1 MKRYLK
7 MARLAPQVKLSEAQ
21 RTILEELSRSRQVP
35 HSLVQRAEIVL
46 GAAAGKSNT
55 EMSGELGLVEES
67 IGRWR
72 RRWVEGAKALGHWEG
87 KAKRLREAI
96 EKLLGDEARRGC
108 PPTFSAEQVCQIIAL
123 ACERP
128 PVPLTHWT
136 QEDLAREVVKR
147 GIAEEISARSVGRF
161 LKSGAAQTAPD
172 KLLAQSRGGR
182 RSVIPRGSERGV
194 QTLPPS

>member
-1 MKRYLK
+1 M
-7 MARLAPQVKLSEAQ
+7 
-21 RTILEELSRSRQVP
+21 
-35 HSLVQRAEIVL
+35 L

-55 EMSGELGLVEES
+55 EMSAELGLVEET
-67 IGRWR
+67 IGLWR
-72 RRWVEGAKALGHWEG
+72 RRWVEGAKALGQWEG

-96 EKLLGDEARRGC
+96 EKVLGNEARLGC
-108 PPTFSAEQVCQIIAL
+108 PPTFSAEQVCQVMAL

-128 PVPLTHWT
+128 PAPLTHWT

-172 KLLAQSRGGR
+172 QILAQSRSGR
-182 RSVIPRGSERGV
+182 RRVIPRGSERHV
-194 QTLPPS
+194 QTLSPG

>member
-1 MKRYLK
+1 

-21 RTILEELSRSRQVP
+21 RTTLEELSRSRQVP
-35 HSLVQRAEIVL
+35 HSLVQRAKIVL

-55 EMSGELGLVEES
+55 EMSGELGLAEETLWL
-67 IGRWR
+67 GR
-72 RRWVEGAKALGHWEG
+72 RRWVEGAKALGPWEG
-87 KAKRLREAI
+87 KTKRLHEAI
-96 EKLLGDEARRGC
+96 EKLLGDEARPGC

-123 ACERP
+123 ACKTP
-128 PVPLTHWT
+128 PAPLTHWT

-161 LKSGAAQTAPD
+161 LKSGTAQTASD
-172 KLLAQSRGGR
+172 KLVAQSRSGR
-182 RSVIPRGSERGV
+182 RSVIPRGSERRM